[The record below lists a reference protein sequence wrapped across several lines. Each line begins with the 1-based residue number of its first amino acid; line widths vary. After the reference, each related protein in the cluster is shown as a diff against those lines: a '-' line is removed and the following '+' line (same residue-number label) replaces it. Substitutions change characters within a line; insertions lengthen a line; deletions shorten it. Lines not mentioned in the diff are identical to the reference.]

1 MLAPGE
7 HDLLKML
14 RNCDPTLHDEE
25 FVYVTVADHDVPS
38 ELTPIA
44 TFREREGL
52 TMIVTREEAKRCGY
66 EATFPCRM
74 ITLNVHSALDAVGFL
89 AAVMKALSDRGISTN
104 TVSAYYHDHLFVP
117 SERAEEALA
126 ALRRLAG

>member
-1 MLAPGE
+1 
-7 HDLLKML
+7 
-14 RNCDPTLHDEE
+14 
-25 FVYVTVADHDVPS
+25 
-38 ELTPIA
+38 
-44 TFREREGL
+44 
-52 TMIVTREEAKRCGY
+52 
-66 EATFPCRM
+66 M

-89 AAVMKALSDRGISTN
+89 AAVMKALSVRGISTN